1 MVIKDVVDASMTN
14 LSQISQNVKA
24 GWYRNSV
31 FRINP
36 NFLLVRVRGNI
47 AHTAGK
53 IGKKPEDIIMVK
65 ATKIVH
71 PERIWE
77 AIRTNGDIIGKN
89 KV

>member
-1 MVIKDVVDASMTN
+1 
-14 LSQISQNVKA
+14 
-24 GWYRNSV
+24 
-31 FRINP
+31 
-36 NFLLVRVRGNI
+36 LLVRVRGNI